1 MSEEKI
7 TQKIWNT
14 VATFLTFEEADTKR
28 NEISDNHTAVK
39 VRCCGKYRKSFKVK
53 AWDQPVEKPKKKG
66 KKNVNKKVRSGQ
78 KG

>member
-1 MSEEKI
+1 MTETSKV
-7 TQKIWNT
+7 WNT
-14 VATFLTFEEADTKR
+14 VATFSTFKEAAAKR
-28 NEISDNHTAVK
+28 DEISDNHTAVK

-66 KKNVNKKVRSGQ
+66 KKNVNKKVRARQ

>member
-1 MSEEKI
+1 MTE
-7 TQKIWNT
+7 TNKIWNT
-14 VATFLTFEEADTKR
+14 IATFSTFEEAHAKR